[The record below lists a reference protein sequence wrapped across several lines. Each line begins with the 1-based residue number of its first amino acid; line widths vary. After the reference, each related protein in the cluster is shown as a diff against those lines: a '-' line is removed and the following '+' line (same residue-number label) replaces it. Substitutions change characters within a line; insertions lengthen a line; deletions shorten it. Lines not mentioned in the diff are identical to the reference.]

1 MQTQTIEFAIVRKD
15 GVIQKVGKSTITQP
29 KTNFKGESTK
39 WLEDKPKQKT
49 N

>member
-1 MQTQTIEFAIVRKD
+1 MNTQTIQFATVTKN
-15 GVIQKVGKSTITQP
+15 GVIQTIGHSTIIQP
-29 KTNFKGESTK
+29 KTNYKVGRTK